1 MEQQKAPEIVVG
13 LYDGLAE
20 SQAAMD
26 ELQSVGVPYPDI
38 RMGAHTSGDDDL
50 PAIEMGKLPERF
62 WSLKVVIDRPG
73 VYHAEDI
80 LRKHQPLAVG
90 RLPAPNAGRS
100 DTDLGALAWRH
111 YVFETS
117 HATDWVG
124 ETAGT
129 TGSTGIGS
137 SGVFASHALAEGNAP
152 VRGRR
157 GSHGRPAP
165 EQQQP
170 SADDRKPETSTDR
183 SRPETELHE

>member
-1 MEQQKAPEIVVG
+1 MEQQQVPEVVVA

-20 SQAAMD
+20 TQAAME

-38 RMGAHTSGDDDL
+38 RMGAHTSGDADL
-50 PAIEMGKLPERF
+50 PAIETRELPERF

-80 LRKHQPLAVG
+80 LRKHRPLAVG

-137 SGVFASHALAEGNAP
+137 SGVFASDTLAEGNAP

-157 GSHGRPAP
+157 GSYGRPAA
-165 EQQQP
+165 ENQRP
-170 SADDRKPETSTDR
+170 STDDRTPETSTDR